1 MPKLNFRKILKAA
14 VATCWFILIAFIY
27 ASKDTTW
34 VSKSYVGGGVVVTI
48 LIGFWGVVFIITTI
62 GLYCLEPWAKWY
74 FIILM
79 AIDPVLSYLSGPVSV
94 HKSDL
99 ASALGYLCTINTYVI
114 LCILLCTKAIS
125 RKKKL
130 EPHKIA
136 NE

>member
-1 MPKLNFRKILKAA
+1 MPKLNFRKILKIS
-14 VATCWFILIAFIY
+14 VATYWFLCIAFLY

-34 VSKSYVGGGVVVTI
+34 VSEAGGGVVVSL
-48 LIGFWGVVFIITTI
+48 LIDFWLVVFIITTI

-94 HKSDL
+94 HKSNL
-99 ASALGYLCTINTYVI
+99 ASALEYLCTIDTYVI

-130 EPHKIA
+130 EPHNIT